1 MVIVLIE
8 RRFRRKYHLL
18 TISKET
24 IDISKIHHL
33 RMKFL
38 LATIMIA
45 QLASAFRAPATTSTR
60 RYMQSQSKTAAAF
73 GFGVRKSNS
82 LTNNQQKYSS
92 SRPFLTTRRHMSE
105 TIEEA
110 PPASAS
116 AAPSTGYPFAS
127 VESKWQAYWKENNTF
142 KTPERRTTNEDGTV
156 TKSTNKKKYVLDMFP
171 YPSGAGLHVG
181 HPEGYTASDVMA
193 RYWRMTSHDVLHP
206 IGWDSFGLPAEQFAI
221 QTGTHP
227 EVETKK
233 NIANFKRQ
241 LQMLGFSYDWEK
253 EVATTDVEYVKWTQ
267 WIFLQLYKKG
277 LASQSEVSVNWCPA
291 LGTVLSNEEVINGL
305 SERGDHPVTRLPLRQ
320 WVLKITEYA
329 DRLEQGLEGL
339 DWPSGTMTAQEQWIG
354 KSEGTEIDF
363 KVDGLEDEVRIST
376 ITVAR
381 MP

>member
-1 MVIVLIE
+1 
-8 RRFRRKYHLL
+8 
-18 TISKET
+18 
-24 IDISKIHHL
+24 
-33 RMKFL
+33 MKFL
-38 LATIMIA
+38 FATIMIA
-45 QLASAFRAPATTSTR
+45 QLASAFRAPATSSTR
-60 RYMQSQSKTAAAF
+60 RFIQSQNNRATDAAF
-73 GFGVRKSNS
+73 GTRQQFHRKNLSR
-82 LTNNQQKYSS
+82 QQ
-92 SRPFLTTRRHMSE
+92 PFLITTRRHMSE
-105 TIEEA
+105 TVEEA
-110 PPASAS
+110 APAPASA
-116 AAPSTGYPFAS
+116 AAPAGYPFAS
-127 VESKWQAYWKENNTF
+127 IESKWQAYWKENNTF

-156 TKSTNKKKYVLDMFP
+156 TKSKNKKKYVLDMFP

-181 HPEGYTASDVMA
+181 HPEGYTASDVMS

-221 QTGTHP
+221 NTGTHP

-253 EVATTDVEYVKWTQ
+253 EIATTDVDYVKWTQ

-277 LASQSEVSVNWCPA
+277 LANQSEVSVNWCPA
-291 LGTVLSNEEVINGL
+291 LGTVLANEEVINGL
-305 SERGDHPVTRLPLRQ
+305 SERGDHPVVRLPLRQ

-363 KVDGLEDEVRIST
+363 KVDGVDEKVSLFPFT
-376 ITVAR
+376 TVSDE
-381 MP
+381 